1 MTKLKKTGRMGR
13 PPVADA
19 VKRKKS
25 MHVLTTEAEYEEL
38 QRAAADASMS
48 VSSWV
53 RIVAIERAR
62 ANAVERARQERRRR
76 REDHGAP

>member
-13 PPVADA
+13 PPVAEEA
-19 VKRKKS
+19 KRKKS

-38 QRAAADASMS
+38 QRAAADASMG

-53 RIVAIERAR
+53 RVVAIERAR
-62 ANAVERARQERRRR
+62 ANAVEKARQERRKR
-76 REDHGAP
+76 REDHGAT

>member
-19 VKRKKS
+19 AKRKKS

-38 QRAAADASMS
+38 QRAAADAGTS

-62 ANAVERARQERRRR
+62 ANAIEKARQERRRR
-76 REDHGAP
+76 REDHGAT